1 MKRIIQIMLFGA
13 ICISQGTFAQS
24 SSKWQPQSIMID
36 GNGSDWGTVPR
47 FFNAESSV
55 KYEFRNDAQNL
66 YIILN
71 AASRQTQMQMQM
83 AGFNVKLKVKSS
95 TPLKAGIQF
104 PGMKKEGMPPK
115 MEGQDGK
122 PENLSDQM
130 SLEPKEMPKDT
141 ALLDGFLFAKGKVIS
156 DNDDQEGIGF
166 ARNKSNRDQACYE
179 IRIPLRELFGNNYSL
194 ESVTSTTIQLQVV
207 INELSTKG
215 DKRGKGGMRGNGMRG
230 GHGGGGPGGGDHGGM
245 GGGPGGGGPG
255 GDMGGDMGGGMP
267 GGGEMGGGQEMDESS
282 STSDAGTQSVSTSKK
297 TFNIDFILSS
307 GK

>member
-1 MKRIIQIMLFGA
+1 MKELFKSCYLVA
-13 ICISQGTFAQS
+13 ICISPGTFAQS
-24 SSKWQPQSIMID
+24 SSKWQPQSIIID
-36 GNGSDWGTVPR
+36 GDGSDWGTVPR

-55 KYEFRNDAQNL
+55 KYEFRNDARNL

-71 AASRQTQMQMQM
+71 AASRSTQMQMQM
-83 AGFNVKLKVKSS
+83 AGFSVKLRVKGSS
-95 TPLKAGIQF
+95 PLKAGIQF
-104 PGMKKEGMPPK
+104 PGMKKGGMPPK

-166 ARNKSNRDQACYE
+166 ARNKSNKDQACYE

-194 ESVTSTTIQLQVV
+194 ETVIDAPIQLQVM

-215 DKRGKGGMRGNGMRG
+215 GKKGKGGMDGNGMRG
-230 GHGGGGPGGGDHGGM
+230 GHGGGGPGGGGSGGM

-267 GGGEMGGGQEMDESS
+267 GGGEMGGGQGMDESS

-297 TFNIDFILSS
+297 TFNIDFKLSS

>member
-13 ICISQGTFAQS
+13 ICISPGTFAQS
-24 SSKWQPQSIMID
+24 SSKWQPQSIIID
-36 GNGSDWGTVPR
+36 GDGSDWGTVPR

-71 AASRQTQMQMQM
+71 AASRSTQMQMQM
-83 AGFNVKLKVKSS
+83 AGFSVKLKVKSS
-95 TPLKAGIQF
+95 TPFKAGIQF
-104 PGMKKEGMPPK
+104 SGMKKGEMPPK
-115 MEGQDGK
+115 KEGPEGK

-194 ESVTSTTIQLQVV
+194 ETVSNTTIQLQVV
-207 INELSTKG
+207 INELSTKDG
-215 DKRGKGGMRGNGMRG
+215 KKGKGGMRGNRM
-230 GHGGGGPGGGDHGGM
+230 HGGPGGM

-255 GDMGGDMGGGMP
+255 GDMDGEMGGGMP
-267 GGGEMGGGQEMDESS
+267 GGGEMGRGQEMDESS
-282 STSDAGTQSVSTSKK
+282 LSSDRGMQSVSTSKK
-297 TFNIDFILSS
+297 TFNIDFKLSS